1 MAFKPGQ
8 YVKHAKY
15 GCGTI
20 LTRDDERTTVDF
32 DTAGVKIFVTAIAA
46 FEAAEGQ
53 APRKKR
59 ATARRSTKVV
69 PPKSPVPPPP
79 GC

>member
-1 MAFKPGQ
+1 MNFRPGQ
-8 YVKHAKY
+8 YVRHTKY

-32 DTAGVKIFVTAIAA
+32 DTAGVKIFVTAMAS
-46 FEAAEGQ
+46 FEAAEGS

-59 ATARRSTKVV
+59 ASARRSTKVAL
-69 PPKSPVPPPP
+69 PKSPVPPQQ